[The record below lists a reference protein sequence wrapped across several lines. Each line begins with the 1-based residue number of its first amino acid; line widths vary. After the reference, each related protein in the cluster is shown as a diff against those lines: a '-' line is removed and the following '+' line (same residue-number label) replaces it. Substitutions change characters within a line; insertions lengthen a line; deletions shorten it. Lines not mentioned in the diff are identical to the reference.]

1 MQKTADGT
9 KKFGSKFAARRYDE
23 VHANKSEQEKP
34 EAGSQVAHAMHEV
47 KEPVEPKH
55 EAEKEGEQEVHPV
68 VQQHGKA
75 HSVHIT
81 HDHAANKH
89 HVKSEHEDGHINESD
104 HETPEEAHEQGGKLA
119 NVSLKKTG
127 EAGDQQGAASEGD
140 NDNMDGFQMPEL
152 V

>member
-1 MQKTADGT
+1 MQKTKDGT
-9 KKFGSKFAARRYDE
+9 KKFGSAFAARRYDE
-23 VHANKSEQEKP
+23 VHANSDEQKP
-34 EAGSQVAHAMHEV
+34 EPGSQVSHAMHEV

-55 EAEKEGEQEVHPV
+55 ESEKEGEEEVHPV

-81 HDHAANKH
+81 HDHVNNKH
-89 HVKSEHEDGHINESD
+89 HVKSEHEDGHVNESD

-127 EAGDQQGAASEGD
+127 EEGKQAGAASEGD
-140 NDNMDGFQMPEL
+140 NDYTDGFEMPEL
-152 V
+152 A